1 MTDPA
6 NDIFGQAREGSVA
19 AIIQILNERLTDA
32 GIRTRAV
39 FADGILQLL
48 CEAPTPEQLDQP
60 SVVEKIRK
68 LLETISPRRIY
79 KVNINS
85 RIVREQQLLWLEEI
99 NRDPERHLLWSE
111 MITLKQPHFI
121 KQLIRDLKPPKPR
134 PVFSSGVSESDLRQR
149 KSFMRGI
156 FGGVGAVILL
166 LLLTGLFLKN
176 RFSVSVDTPE
186 GATAV
191 APLNSAAPLTGTAS
205 ETVPGNDGAANPATP
220 SPQDTSVG
228 APNLPSPSD
237 QVPIPEDYDSFAKAV
252 RLAEQTAVEGQ
263 NANTPEE
270 WLQLAASWQQASDL
284 MAEVPTSDN
293 RYQLAQDRV
302 DAYQTN
308 SEVLLQKAGQA
319 R

>member
-19 AIIQILNERLTDA
+19 AIIQILNERLMDV

-121 KQLIRDLKPPKPR
+121 KQL
-134 PVFSSGVSESDLRQR
+134 
-149 KSFMRGI
+149 
-156 FGGVGAVILL
+156 
-166 LLLTGLFLKN
+166 
-176 RFSVSVDTPE
+176 
-186 GATAV
+186 
-191 APLNSAAPLTGTAS
+191 
-205 ETVPGNDGAANPATP
+205 
-220 SPQDTSVG
+220 
-228 APNLPSPSD
+228 
-237 QVPIPEDYDSFAKAV
+237 
-252 RLAEQTAVEGQ
+252 
-263 NANTPEE
+263 
-270 WLQLAASWQQASDL
+270 
-284 MAEVPTSDN
+284 
-293 RYQLAQDRV
+293 
-302 DAYQTN
+302 
-308 SEVLLQKAGQA
+308 
-319 R
+319 

>member
-1 MTDPA
+1 
-6 NDIFGQAREGSVA
+6 
-19 AIIQILNERLTDA
+19 
-32 GIRTRAV
+32 RAV

-85 RIVREQQLLWLEEI
+85 RIVREQQLLWLEEV

-121 KQLIRDLKPPKPR
+121 KKLIRDLKPPKPR

-176 RFSVSVDTPE
+176 RFSVSVDVPDGT
-186 GATAV
+186 TAV
-191 APLNSAAPLTGTAS
+191 APLTGNAS
-205 ETVPGNDGAANPATP
+205 EPPPTNAGPANPSNQPATP
-220 SPQDTSVG
+220 GQPPAG
-228 APNLPSPSD
+228 APNRSQPAG
-237 QVPIPEDYDSFAKAV
+237 QVPIPEDYDAFAKAV

-263 NANTPEE
+263 NASTPEE
-270 WLQLAASWQQASDL
+270 WLQLAARWQQASDL
-284 MAEVPTSDN
+284 MAEVSADDN

-302 DAYQTN
+302 AAYQTN
-308 SEVLLQKAGQA
+308 SEVLLQKAGQTQF
-319 R
+319 